1 MKTRFGNPVWASI
14 VVLMLVSLN
23 GVCQGEVRHYQLP
36 EGKRTSGKTLS
47 VYLPEDY
54 SKSDAHYPVV
64 YLLHGCG
71 GNNLTFLGGGY
82 VGLMSNANVSV
93 IADELRQKK
102 HINLPIIVCPDL
114 NTIGSYTAYLLRNVI
129 PFVDATFRTIP
140 SRESRA
146 IAGHSIGG
154 YRALSLAL
162 EHPEVFGIAGGL
174 SSYITTVTQFDGLV
188 KERNQ
193 ESGPILFWLYA
204 GRQDQY
210 GITQPNRDLVELL
223 KTNNLSATYVED
235 DGNHESEVAMRLG
248 ELLEYLSQWLKR

>member
-1 MKTRFGNPVWASI
+1 MKTRLGNPVWASI

-36 EGKRTSGKTLS
+36 EGKRTSGRTLS

-54 SKSDAHYPVV
+54 SKSEARYPVV
-64 YLLHGCG
+64 YLLHGTG

-114 NTIGSYTAYLLRNVI
+114 STIGSYTAYLLRNVI

-146 IAGHSIGG
+146 IAGHSLGG

-174 SSYITTVTQFDGLV
+174 SSYRTTVTQFDGTREGA
-188 KERNQ
+188 KPGAG
-193 ESGPILFWLYA
+193 SYPFWLYA
-204 GRQDQY
+204 GRQDPY